1 MTTNTVNN
9 DAVNH
14 NKVNQNAIDQN
25 TRNQNAIDQ
34 NTTDQKTK
42 KRGTISRLLIT
53 QIGAILVLFVFIGFL
68 LFDNVPDNV
77 TLSSIE
83 EALEQ
88 TDVFPGNMQ
97 PADSIRIR
105 RLYGIN
111 VNDYP
116 EVLSYIPESSMDVDE
131 LLIVHV
137 SDESQLSD
145 VKAAMESRLSSQKTS
160 FDGYGTDQTQ
170 LLNEADIKTRGN
182 YIWFAAGKDHA
193 DWNKIIQEVLH

>member
-1 MTTNTVNN
+1 MTNTVNHN
-9 DAVNH
+9 TENQNAVNH
-14 NKVNQNAIDQN
+14 NAVNHNAIDQN
-25 TRNQNAIDQ
+25 TRKQ
-34 NTTDQKTK
+34 NT
-42 KRGTISRLLIT
+42 IPRLLLT
-53 QIGAILVLFVFIGFL
+53 QIGAVLVLFVFIGFL

-77 TLSSIE
+77 TLSTIE

-105 RLYGIN
+105 RLYGLN

-137 SDESQLSD
+137 VDEAELAD

-160 FDGYGTDQTQ
+160 FDGYGTNQTQ

-182 YIWFAAGKDHA
+182 YIWFAVGKDHA
-193 DWNKIIQEVLH
+193 DWTKIIQEVLH

>member
-1 MTTNTVNN
+1 MTNTVNHN
-9 DAVNH
+9 TENHNTENHDTVNH
-14 NKVNQNAIDQN
+14 NTVNHNAIP
-25 TRNQNAIDQ
+25 
-34 NTTDQKTK
+34 
-42 KRGTISRLLIT
+42 RLLLT
-53 QIGAILVLFVFIGFL
+53 QIGAVLVLFVFIGFL

-83 EALEQ
+83 EALKQ

-97 PADSIRIR
+97 PSDSIRVR
-105 RLYGIN
+105 RLYGLN

-137 SDESQLSD
+137 SDESELAD

-182 YIWFAAGKDHA
+182 YIWFAVGKDHA

>member
-1 MTTNTVNN
+1 
-9 DAVNH
+9 
-14 NKVNQNAIDQN
+14 
-25 TRNQNAIDQ
+25 
-34 NTTDQKTK
+34 
-42 KRGTISRLLIT
+42 
-53 QIGAILVLFVFIGFL
+53 
-68 LFDNVPDNV
+68 
-77 TLSSIE
+77 
-83 EALEQ
+83 
-88 TDVFPGNMQ
+88 MQ
-97 PADSIRIR
+97 PADNIRIR

-137 SDESQLSD
+137 ADESELAN

-182 YIWFAAGKDHA
+182 YIWFAVGKDHA
-193 DWNKIIQEVLH
+193 DWTKIIQEELH

>member
-1 MTTNTVNN
+1 MTNTENHDTVNHNAENHNTVN
-9 DAVNH
+9 H
-14 NKVNQNAIDQN
+14 NAIP
-25 TRNQNAIDQ
+25 
-34 NTTDQKTK
+34 
-42 KRGTISRLLIT
+42 RLLLT
-53 QIGAILVLFVFIGFL
+53 QIGAVLVLFVFIGFL
-68 LFDNVPDNV
+68 LFDDVPDNV
-77 TLSSIE
+77 SLSSIE

-97 PADSIRIR
+97 PADNIRIR
-105 RLYGIN
+105 RLYGLN

-137 SDESQLSD
+137 ADESELAN